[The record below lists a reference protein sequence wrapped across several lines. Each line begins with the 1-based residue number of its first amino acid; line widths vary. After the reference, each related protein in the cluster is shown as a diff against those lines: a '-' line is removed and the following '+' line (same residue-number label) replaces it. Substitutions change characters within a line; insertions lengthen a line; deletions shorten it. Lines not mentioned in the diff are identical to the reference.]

1 MNTGAAILLSLVAF
15 FLGVA
20 VTTAL
25 VAGFFHVA
33 DKIERHWRK

>member
-1 MNTGAAILLSLVAF
+1 MNTGAAILLALVTF

-20 VTTAL
+20 ITTAL

-33 DKIERHWRK
+33 DKIERNWRK